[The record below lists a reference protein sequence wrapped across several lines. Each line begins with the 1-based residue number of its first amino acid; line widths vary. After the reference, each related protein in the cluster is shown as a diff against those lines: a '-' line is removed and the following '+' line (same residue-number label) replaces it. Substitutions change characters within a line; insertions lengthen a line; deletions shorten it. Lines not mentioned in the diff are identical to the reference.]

1 METIEAFEPLDY
13 EEEFTRFGETVA
25 TNLEKFQRSCDDIKK
40 IEYNDNSFMANS
52 EKVNAALQSFVAAL
66 NHRENVASELTKE
79 EQYVRDLAKDIREV
93 SELEVDSSKRL
104 AEMNEAADKKKSQLA
119 AKRTQTSSSR
129 DLFEEKKGK
138 ISGELEKWKRT
149 LGLELIVSTHGGII
163 FSFSNVIRDS
173 PEKTFTCELEA
184 SKTGKVGRYVVK
196 NCAPAINDIEEMVTV
211 LNCTNDLS
219 GFAVTLRKKFASI

>member
-13 EEEFTRFGETVA
+13 EEEFMRFGETVA

-93 SELEVDSSKRL
+93 SELEVESSKRL

-173 PEKTFTCELEA
+173 PEKTFTCELE
-184 SKTGKVGRYVVK
+184 GK
-196 NCAPAINDIEEMVTV
+196 I
-211 LNCTNDLS
+211 
-219 GFAVTLRKKFASI
+219 